1 MHDGPWGFPC
11 RQFSP
16 GVLPAGCLRSLFPQC
31 QETTVGTFNTFLSSS
46 AGILYLVN
54 GLNIGEKNVGT
65 IDRIIRIV
73 VGIALLAGVLMN
85 MVALPLS
92 YLVGLIG
99 LIALVT
105 GAVGTCPAYSLMG
118 ISTAGKQ

>member
-1 MHDGPWGFPC
+1 MWFP
-11 RQFSP
+11 
-16 GVLPAGCLRSLFPQC
+16 LPAVFPGSPSRRIHEVAFPEVPGNQ
-31 QETTVGTFNTFLSSS
+31 VGTFNTFLSSS

-85 MVALPLS
+85 MVAFPLS

-105 GAVGTCPAYSLMG
+105 GAAGTCPAYSLMG